1 MRKKIFIF
9 GHTGYI
15 GSYLL
20 KNFNNEEFETFGI
33 KIPRPDN
40 NNLYNFY
47 YQFISNFLNKND
59 NIFCI
64 INSAGSI
71 ECKTKE
77 DYFFNSN
84 FDVIFQIIIDEK
96 KIRTKYFSLNSTKIF
111 TSALDNYAL
120 SKKELDKNLV
130 NNDMFYSLYIDLVFD
145 ENSPYFNIIKEK
157 IKGLKISTI
166 PVFDPGKNF
175 YPINLYS
182 LSYSIK
188 KIINGNYRIRKFIII
203 GDKKMNFC
211 NLIQYVNTVSNLK
224 KKFFYIPSKLI
235 NSFPNFIKKILLKS
249 KTFQQYDDEDWLKK
263 ISCNKFL
270 IRKSNN
276 EF

>member
-9 GHTGYI
+9 GHEGYI

-59 NIFCI
+59 NIFCL
-64 INSAGSI
+64 INSAGNI

-84 FDVIFQIIIDEK
+84 FDVIFQTVIDEK

-111 TSALDNYAL
+111 TNALDNYAL

-145 ENSPYFNIIKEK
+145 DNSPHFNKIKEK
-157 IKGLKISTI
+157 IKGLKISII
-166 PVFDPGKNF
+166 PVFNPGKNF

-182 LSYSIK
+182 LCCSIK
-188 KIINGNYRIRKFIII
+188 KIINGNYKIRKFIII

-211 NLIQYVNTVSNLK
+211 DLIEYVNTVSNLK
-224 KKFFYIPSKLI
+224 KKVFYVPSKLI
-235 NSFPNFIKKILLKS
+235 NIFPNFVKKILLKS
-249 KTFQQYDDEDWLKK
+249 KTFQQYDDEEWLKK
-263 ISCNKFL
+263 INCNKFL